1 MSPALR
7 PVETL
12 DTWLLGSSERLTRGD
27 PPWVTR
33 ERGRARE
40 RLRKESVPGPRQEGW
55 RYNNLRALLA
65 QRFRPVA
72 EAKDALEESE
82 LQAHLIPD
90 LDAWRVVL
98 VNGSYVPG
106 LSRLEGLPAGVKVA
120 SLHQL
125 LMDEPELLEG
135 RLNGVAGSGA
145 HVFAAL
151 NTAGL
156 RDGFVLH
163 ISANT
168 HPERPLELIQV
179 SLGVGEPHLIQPRHL
194 IRLEAGARVTLIE
207 RCLSTEPLLYCTN
220 NLMEIDLGEGSYLE
234 HYRLQEESP
243 KAFHLSGLYV
253 RQSARS
259 RFRSSNAALGAA
271 WSRTDIRVALE
282 GSGGDCEIDGLY
294 LAGDGQLTGFH
305 LDVEHRA
312 PGCASRE
319 HFKGLLT
326 GKGRAVLDGRIY
338 VAKHA
343 QQTDAHLKN
352 ANLLLSR
359 QAEVDTKPQLEI
371 HADNVKCSHGASVGQ
386 IEPEQLFYLRS
397 RGISAEA
404 AQRMLCQ
411 GFAGEIIE
419 RIEPEAV
426 RNYAYEKLDAALD
439 GAISGE

>member
-1 MSPALR
+1 MSPALK

-27 PPWVTR
+27 PPWLAR

-40 RLRKESVPGPRQEGW
+40 RLRKESVPGPRQEEW
-55 RYNNLRALLA
+55 RYTNLRALLE
-65 QRFRPVA
+65 QRFRPAA
-72 EAKDALEESE
+72 EAMGALEESE

-98 VNGSYVPG
+98 VNCVYVPG

-120 SLHQL
+120 SLRQL
-125 LMDEPELLEG
+125 LLEEPRLVQE
-135 RLNGVAGSGA
+135 RLNGVAGPGA
-145 HVFAAL
+145 HVFAPL

-156 RDGFVLH
+156 HDGFVLQL
-163 ISANT
+163 AKNT
-168 HPERPLELIQV
+168 HPEKPLELIHL
-179 SLGVGEPHLIQPRHL
+179 SLDVGEPHLIQPRHL
-194 IRLEAGARVTLIE
+194 VRLEAGARITLIE
-207 RCLSTEPLLYCTN
+207 RYLSTEPSLYCTN
-220 NLMEIDLGEGSYLE
+220 NLMEIDLGEGSHLE
-234 HYRLQEESP
+234 HRRLQEESP

-253 RQSARS
+253 RHSARS
-259 RFRSSNAALGAA
+259 RYRGSNVALGAA
-271 WSRTDIRVALE
+271 WSRTDIRVAFE
-282 GSGGDCEIDGLY
+282 KPGGDCEIDGLY
-294 LAGDGQLTGFH
+294 LAGDGQLVDFH

-359 QAEVDTKPQLEI
+359 HAEVDTKPQLEI
-371 HADNVKCSHGASVGQ
+371 HADDVKCSHGASVGQ

-397 RGISAEA
+397 RGISTEA

-411 GFAGEIIE
+411 GFAGEIID
-419 RIEPEAV
+419 RIEPEPM
-426 RNYAYEKLDAALD
+426 RNYAYEKLDAVLD
-439 GAISGE
+439 GAISRE